1 LRSGSE
7 NCHQFFQTPKE
18 SKTMKKQLAM
28 MTNSVQNLACRFT
41 PVAVALL
48 AIAFVAAPATA
59 ALMVNSVV
67 EDGGTVQ
74 TVPGITPSLT
84 GATMAGAKISAGQSS
99 GVMETV
105 IWNATGAASGE
116 AVGAMLGWKLSLA
129 GESGG
134 NPLVLQAMGSNGI
147 DWIEIDLMPDRQIGA
162 FDDNEPTPGTP
173 GSVGGSDPWLGL
185 IAAGSNSTLGWD
197 IDVTYRDA
205 VALTASSPQKD
216 LYRGLRI
223 DFTRTFISDDRLS
236 YVADSDA
243 VRNIPEPA
251 SFLLLGLTAM
261 IVGTR
266 RIRLGR

>member
-1 LRSGSE
+1 
-7 NCHQFFQTPKE
+7 
-18 SKTMKKQLAM
+18 MKKQQIV
-28 MTNSVQNLACRFT
+28 MTTSVQH
-41 PVAVALL
+41 VAHGLTMVALGLL
-48 AIAFVAAPATA
+48 AIAVIAPPATA

-67 EDGGTVQ
+67 EDGGNIQ
-74 TVPGITPSLT
+74 EVPGIDHSLT
-84 GATMAGAKISAGQSS
+84 GATMAGAKISVGQNS

-116 AVGAMLGWKLSLA
+116 AVGPMLGWRLSLS

-134 NPLVLQAMGSNGI
+134 NPLVLQGRGTNGI
-147 DWIEIDLMPDRQIGA
+147 DWMEIDLMPDRQIGA

-173 GSVGGSDPWLGL
+173 GSVGGTDPWLGL
-185 IAAGSNSTLGWD
+185 IAADSNSALGWD

-205 VALTASSPQKD
+205 VALNGSPPEKD

-223 DFTRTFISDDRLS
+223 DFTRTFISDDVLS

-251 SFLLLGLTAM
+251 SFLLLGLSALM
-261 IVGTR
+261 VGCRRR
-266 RIRLGR
+266 RIGG